1 LEGNFLEGAGENDK
15 KSTSMMTDVL
25 SEKKNMGKWLLS
37 GAELRR

>member
-1 LEGNFLEGAGENDK
+1 LEEARGENDK

-25 SEKKNMGKWLLS
+25 SEKKNMGKWLLP